1 MTGAILQGAPG
12 VTLDTDLWIDLP
24 ERQYMRVINMAI
36 RLGATFVANTL
47 VTLTDGKL
55 VNFCYRIHGVAS
67 FATEYRRSETYLWE
81 GVEVRVLP
89 LERIIRSK
97 EAADRDKDRAVLPL
111 LRDIAAGRKRL
122 RIRR

>member
-1 MTGAILQGAPG
+1 VAAPRELSPLGSLCAALAAEKIRFQVIGMTGAILQGAPG

-24 ERQYMRVINMAI
+24 ERQYMRAI

-67 FATEYRRSETYLWE
+67 FATGISALGDLSLGRS
-81 GVEVRVLP
+81 
-89 LERIIRSK
+89 RS
-97 EAADRDKDRAVLPL
+97 ARAP
-111 LRDIAAGRKRL
+111 A
-122 RIRR
+122 